1 MLKCSRCQI
10 PLCHIDYNG
19 AHVHVCPDCR
29 GLLVSAESLR
39 DIARRRDTGGKGEE
53 EGSAVH
59 ARQSERPGR
68 IRCPKCLAEMSDV
81 SVKMAHDTYRVC
93 SCTVC
98 NVCWLDR
105 PELERAQN
113 LYEKERRGRTS
124 QDWAPIERAL
134 LAQLALKEEA
144 EQMAEGQRISGEM
157 LPAVGLASIN
167 QWWLVARA
175 ARLLLRL
182 VARL

>member
-29 GLLVSAESLR
+29 GLLVGAESLK
-39 DIARRRDTGGKGEE
+39 DIARRRDAGGKEEE

-68 IRCPKCLAEMSDV
+68 IRCLAEMSDV

-93 SCTVC
+93 SCSVC

-105 PELERAQN
+105 PELQRAQN
-113 LYEKERRGRTS
+113 LYEKERQSRTPH
-124 QDWAPIERAL
+124 DWARIERSL
-134 LAQLALKEEA
+134 LAQVALREEA
-144 EQMAEGQRISGEM
+144 EQMGEGQRISEEM
-157 LPAVGLASIN
+157 LPGVGLASIN
-167 QWWLVARA
+167 RWWLVARA

-182 VARL
+182 VARV